1 MPSIKSLSAGI
12 RREKLHLYIANDQ
25 KVAALLRFF
34 VGKRIDIESQYQLRL
49 QYGQAN
55 RKRNAGFS
63 VCYNSS
69 QLRDWRGF
77 FDRDSGHR
85 GKDLPMTA
93 RTIKSLRALYYAA
106 ETRVP
111 MRHDVARGM
120 IALEKIAWPTRF
132 RKDSK
137 GRLIRNK

>member
-1 MPSIKSLSAGI
+1 MK
-12 RREKLHLYIANDQ
+12 
-25 KVAALLRFF
+25 LLRFF
-34 VGKRIDIESQYQLRL
+34 VGICIDMNPKIELRLRYGQTNKRGNAGSRVCGNSNQLR
-49 QYGQAN
+49 
-55 RKRNAGFS
+55 RR
-63 VCYNSS
+63 
-69 QLRDWRGF
+69 RGF
-77 FDRDSGHR
+77 FDRDRGHCR
-85 GKDLPMTA
+85 KDLPMKP
-93 RTIKSLRALYYAA
+93 RTMKSLRALYYAA

>member
-1 MPSIKSLSAGI
+1 MRYGQTNKKGNAGSGVC
-12 RREKLHLYIANDQ
+12 RN
-25 KVAALLRFF
+25 
-34 VGKRIDIESQYQLRL
+34 SNQLRH
-49 QYGQAN
+49 
-55 RKRNAGFS
+55 R
-63 VCYNSS
+63 
-69 QLRDWRGF
+69 RGF
-77 FDRDSGHR
+77 FDRDRGYR
-85 GKDLPMTA
+85 GKDLPMKP